1 MPAPD
6 PPPIAWLAAANRAT
20 LTARLLPAT
29 VHDVSNALQVMSGVA
44 EMLGFGDDRATTGL
58 RAQSIT
64 AQAMSAHASMQ
75 ALVAF
80 NRSDPFDSQP
90 ATEVRTACERALGL
104 RAHAL
109 RKLAIAVAISGGEG
123 VSVAGSPLVIQV
135 LLNLVINVE
144 QLSTGR
150 KAATLTIAIAESG
163 DTVTIDV
170 ADNGPGRYARHR
182 AACLARTGHAR
193 RRHAGPRARRSAGR
207 LLPADPAA
215 ATRLTARRSAAD
227 RFSWRSARRDV
238 QPFAGN
244 RRMPSRPTND
254 RCRAAAAWP
263 CDRRR
268 RRRSSRPTT
277 RRSIR
282 PTPTPNSSRPC
293 SCLPTIRCCR
303 RW

>member
-170 ADNGPGRYARHR
+170 ADNGPGVAPDVLPQLFGWPP
-182 AACLARTGHAR
+182 AAVPVGTLGIGLHVSRGLAM
-193 RRHAGPRARRSAGR
+193 HAGGTLVHVRDGRPGACFRMTLPRLRG
-207 LLPADPAA
+207 
-215 ATRLTARRSAAD
+215 
-227 RFSWRSARRDV
+227 
-238 QPFAGN
+238 
-244 RRMPSRPTND
+244 
-254 RCRAAAAWP
+254 
-263 CDRRR
+263 
-268 RRRSSRPTT
+268 
-277 RRSIR
+277 
-282 PTPTPNSSRPC
+282 
-293 SCLPTIRCCR
+293 
-303 RW
+303 